1 MSYIKSFGICTHQAH
16 VIKFSNFRLS
26 VKKFGKFLK
35 KRENTKNS
43 KNNVYVFTHLKAHL
57 GEYKLIV
64 LSSHPMG
71 VIKVIYKKLHDLHT
85 SGTRFGNF
93 QNP

>member
-1 MSYIKSFGICTHQAH
+1 MPTPGTCYRFF
-16 VIKFSNFRLS
+16 KFSIVGSKIR
-26 VKKFGKFLK
+26 KILK

-57 GEYKLIV
+57 GEYKLV
-64 LSSHPMG
+64 ELSSHPMG
-71 VIKVIYKKLHDLHT
+71 VIEVIYKKLHDLHT
-85 SGTRFGNF
+85 SVTRFENF